1 MTPLDL
7 LADADD
13 RERRRTNGKPVM
25 SFQTSTS
32 PNPFFEP
39 FDICA
44 LDERADGGVRH
55 IRMSP
60 RGIAIERQL
69 NGVKMHLVVPIRG
82 YEGVVLTCDEQRFC
96 RIALV
101 HQDEDLTIELYQA
114 AESPAVLAIWRGW
127 AEFFAKP
134 ALYHEPPVT
143 RGDLSGM
150 GWALPRRRGL
160 RLDERRP
167 RFLKRRRC
175 GHLSRVGR

>member
-1 MTPLDL
+1 
-7 LADADD
+7 
-13 RERRRTNGKPVM
+13 M
-25 SFQTSTS
+25 SLQTSTS

-39 FDICA
+39 FDVCA

-60 RGIAIERQL
+60 RGIAIQRQV
-69 NGVKMHLVVPIRG
+69 NGIKMHVMVPIHG
-82 YEGVVLTCDEQRFC
+82 YEGVVLTCDEQRLC

-114 AESPAVLAIWRGW
+114 AESPAVLAIWRSW
-127 AEFFAKP
+127 ADFFAKP
-134 ALYHEPPVT
+134 ALYHAPPVT
-143 RGDLSGM
+143 SSEPSNIA
-150 GWALPRRRGL
+150 WAPPRRRGL

-175 GHLSRVGR
+175 GHLDRVGSRRF